1 MSRMLQL
8 IPRRSSMFPSRGLFD
23 RFFDDIE
30 VPNILGEGRT
40 WVPAFDISE
49 NDKEYL
55 VSAEIPGID
64 SKDLEVT
71 LSDGVL
77 EIKGEKKRE
86 KEENGDNLHRVERY
100 YGSFHRSFVV
110 PEKVEEDKVGAS
122 YKDGVLTLTLPKAEG
137 TEAKKIEISAN

>member
-1 MSRMLQL
+1 
-8 IPRRSSMFPSRGLFD
+8 MFPSRDLFD

-49 NDKEYL
+49 NDKEYV
-55 VSAEIPGID
+55 VSAELPGID

-86 KEENGDNLHRVERY
+86 KEENGDNIHRVERY

>member
-1 MSRMLQL
+1 
-8 IPRRSSMFPSRGLFD
+8 MFPTRDLFD

-30 VPNILGEGRT
+30 VPTIFDNGKN

-49 NDKEYL
+49 NDKEYV
-55 VSAEIPGID
+55 VSAELPGID

-86 KEENGDNLHRVERY
+86 KEENGDNIHRVERY

-137 TEAKKIEISAN
+137 TEARKIEISAN

>member
-1 MSRMLQL
+1 
-8 IPRRSSMFPSRGLFD
+8 MFPSRDLFD

-49 NDKEYL
+49 NDKEYV
-55 VSAEIPGID
+55 VSAELPGID

-86 KEENGDNLHRVERY
+86 KEENGDNIHRVERY

-137 TEAKKIEISAN
+137 TEARKIEISAN